1 MNNRG
6 RGPQDLDQT
15 DLQILQVLRLD
26 CKNPSSKLALE
37 LGLSQSSC
45 WKRIRRLET
54 LGFIK
59 GYRADIDHELLGDV
73 VFEGGGLA
81 P

>member
-1 MNNRG
+1 VKFEG
-6 RGPQDLDQT
+6 VVA
-15 DLQILQVLRLD
+15 QIYEDASR
-26 CKNPSSKLALE
+26 AE

-59 GYRADIDHELLGDV
+59 GYRADIDLELLGDV
-73 VFEGGGLA
+73 VFEGGGLV